1 MSCPTT
7 KPTNQPKQTMTNSRE
22 KWVGGIWVGVAG
34 LLLGG
39 CSLLPQAQTDP
50 TRFYVL
56 SASVGAPVAA
66 EATVT
71 VKRPVV
77 HLRPVELASYI
88 KAKPIIVRRG
98 DNEIE
103 FREYARW
110 GEPLELGIGR
120 VLREDL
126 VARGA
131 AGAVFASGLRAT
143 DGDYDYALVVRV
155 LACEGGS
162 SGAVFF
168 RAVWE
173 LSTVGIQ
180 PKVVARGEV
189 QPGDLRWDGKSE
201 AALAAQLS
209 KAVAVLAEDVA
220 AGLVRIGK

>member
-1 MSCPTT
+1 M
-7 KPTNQPKQTMTNSRE
+7 MNSRE
-22 KWVGGIWVGVAG
+22 KWVGGIWIGLAG

-56 SASVGAPVAA
+56 SALGGAPVVPAA
-66 EATVT
+66 A
-71 VKRPVV
+71 RAPVV

-110 GEPLELGIGR
+110 GEPLELGVGR

-162 SGAVFF
+162 NGAVFF

-220 AGLVRIGK
+220 AGLSRIGK